1 MENVY
6 RINMK
11 SKEIVKEDFDKSILF
26 GNRGLIAKVLL
37 EEVDPKCDALGSENK
52 LVLATGL
59 LSGTGFTTAGR
70 LSIGGKSPLT
80 GTIKESNVGG
90 NAGAQITKHGI
101 KMIIIDEQPQDDS
114 WYILRIDENSEI
126 TLEDGEEY
134 IGKNTYEATEKL
146 KEKYGGKSAVCVIGK
161 AGERRL
167 TSSSIQ
173 VTDNS
178 TGHPGRAAGRG
189 GLGAV
194 MGSKGIKAIVIEK
207 PKNRLKYEYVDK
219 AKFDEGKK
227 NLTRLIKENP
237 ITGMGLSLLGTLAY
251 IDMTADSNVLPV
263 NNFSGKNITQ
273 EQRNRI
279 CSNAFADRVKM
290 NGGRA
295 GVACQPGCIVRCS
308 NVVNDEKGE
317 MITTGLEYETAALFG
332 PNCGIYDY
340 DFLARADKICDD
352 FGVDTIDVG
361 DAVAVAMDSG
371 ELEWGDKAAVL
382 DLLKEMT
389 EGSSELGIALGNGTS
404 ATGKLLNHE
413 RIPVCK
419 NQGMAAYDPRNLQG
433 IGVEYATFPQGAD
446 HTGGHAFSIEGID
459 HTNPD
464 GQVAAIK
471 DVQIATAV
479 CDNTMCLFA
488 FAALGN
494 PEGLSSLSQ
503 AIEGAIGI
511 ECDVNR
517 LMKIGFDTISMERS
531 FNEKAGFTE
540 KDDVLPDFFSKI
552 PNESGNVFGVKTEE
566 LEEMWK

>member
-1 MENVY
+1 MENIY

-11 SKEIVKEDFDKSILF
+11 SKKIVREDSDNSVLL

-37 EEVDPKCDALGSENK
+37 DEVNPKCDPLGPENK
-52 LVLATGL
+52 LIIATGL

-70 LSIGGKSPLT
+70 LSIGAKSPLT
-80 GTIKESNVGG
+80 GTVKESNVGG

-101 KMIIIDEQPQDDS
+101 KMLIFEDQPEANE
-114 WYILRIDENSEI
+114 WYVLRIDENSN
-126 TLEDGEEY
+126 LSLDDGKEY
-134 IGKNTYEATEKL
+134 SGKNTYETTEKL
-146 KEKYGGKSAVCVIGK
+146 KEKYGNKSAVCVIGK
-161 AGERRL
+161 AGEQRRL
-167 TSSSIQ
+167 SSSIQ

-207 PKNRLKYEYVDK
+207 PKNRLKYEYADK
-219 AKFDEGKK
+219 DKFNVGKK

-237 ITGMGLSLLGTLAY
+237 VTGMGLSLLGTIAY
-251 IDMTADSNVLPV
+251 IDMTADSNVLPI

-273 EQRNRI
+273 EQRNSI
-279 CSNAFADRVKM
+279 CSNAFVDRVKL

-308 NVVNDEKGE
+308 NVINDEKGE
-317 MITTGLEYETAALFG
+317 MITTGLEYETVALFG

-340 DFLARADKICDD
+340 DFLARVDKICDD

-361 DAVAVAMDSG
+361 DAVAVAMDAG
-371 ELEWGDKAAVL
+371 KLEWGDINGVL
-382 DLLKEMT
+382 ELLNEMT
-389 EGSSELGIALGNGTS
+389 EGSTELGIALGNGTA

-413 RIPVCK
+413 RVPVCK
-419 NQGMAAYDPRNLQG
+419 NQGLAAYDPRNLQG

-446 HTGGHAFSIEGID
+446 HTGGHAFSIEEID
-459 HTNPD
+459 HTNPE
-464 GQVAAIK
+464 GQVKAIK
-471 DVQIATAV
+471 EVQIATAV
-479 CDNTMCLFA
+479 CDNMMCLFA

-494 PEGLSSLSQ
+494 PEGLSSIAQTL
-503 AIEGAIGI
+503 EGAIGI

-517 LMKIGFDTISMERS
+517 LLKIGVDTISMERS
-531 FNEKAGFTE
+531 FNEKAGFTA
-540 KDDVLPDFFSKI
+540 KDDVLPEFFSKI
-552 PNESGNVFGVKTEE
+552 PNESGNVFGVKNEE
-566 LEEMWK
+566 LEAMWA